1 MHVIRHRA
9 RTNLSRPR
17 RGALIGLAGA
27 TMMLA
32 ALTSGAYGASA
43 TVTKAAKAPKT
54 SAESSALPASVRFRV
69 QFMGSGKFDRT
80 ASITGHIPC
89 APGLVATELD
99 HAAFRWDFTWE
110 VTIHPRLAD
119 DNPVI
124 VPQVGSLD
132 GQAVHNLTGPDSA
145 EIIGGGCSP
154 HDASCTDTI
163 PFRALIGDLDQ
174 STRQKGAL
182 VNRALSVVRAVNKQ
196 GVTEYLFA
204 ATVNP
209 DRSSLTGDSIGVDD
223 RGGCQFEVDGVGPL
237 GLHDYGNP
245 YYYSEQDNLTSKF
258 RDPLAP
264 QPFVIPARDLSTF
277 GLQELPVSSRALKP
291 GDVAAAPG
299 AVYDCGTEL
308 PGAGSVTCTMGQTWD
323 GRVRI
328 TKLR

>member
-1 MHVIRHRA
+1 M
-9 RTNLSRPR
+9 
-17 RGALIGLAGA
+17 
-27 TMMLA
+27 
-32 ALTSGAYGASA
+32 
-43 TVTKAAKAPKT
+43 
-54 SAESSALPASVRFRV
+54 
-69 QFMGSGKFDRT
+69 
-80 ASITGHIPC
+80 
-89 APGLVATELD
+89 
-99 HAAFRWDFTWE
+99 
-110 VTIHPRLAD
+110 
-119 DNPVI
+119 
-124 VPQVGSLD
+124 
-132 GQAVHNLTGPDSA
+132 HNLTGPDSA

-196 GVTEYLFA
+196 GVTEYSFA

-209 DRSSLTGDSIGVDD
+209 DRSSLIGDSIGVDD
-223 RGGCQFEVDGVGPL
+223 RGGCQFEVDGSGPL

-245 YYYSEQDNLTSKF
+245 YCYSEQDNLTSKF

-277 GLQELPVSSRALKP
+277 GLQELPVSSWVLKP
-291 GDVAAAPG
+291 GDVVAAPG

-308 PGAGSVTCTMGQTWD
+308 PGAGSVTCTMGQTSD